1 MESFESASSGIS
13 TDQDEDDISNCDSF
27 DGIMAE
33 FKDDYK
39 DPIKQD
45 FFQRIPDYLR
55 LFLTQ
60 RNRNKEYIALQ
71 QLEEKH
77 RRAIFK

>member
-1 MESFESASSGIS
+1 MSTSEESDALSDNENFE
-13 TDQDEDDISNCDSF
+13 
-27 DGIMAE
+27 GIMAE

-39 DPIKQD
+39 DPVKLD
-45 FFQRIPDYLR
+45 FLQKIPDYLR
-55 LFLTQ
+55 LFLVQ